1 MIELTIFIIKLCK
14 AKRCDNLFYRD
25 FEDYSE
31 RHEAWFRKRRYTFW
45 DTHSQSSSLMNTHLP
60 ETLFLLKGLYR

>member
-14 AKRCDNLFYRD
+14 AKRRDNLFYRD

-45 DTHSQSSSLMNTHLP
+45 DTILRAVL
-60 ETLFLLKGLYR
+60 